1 MINSL
6 NLGYSISRGK
16 EAFTG
21 FDNPDMFWL
30 NIEKLDIGVKGDYNS
45 KTNELILTVTLKAKD
60 STYPYISGYSSY
72 DEVKADYDAMMST
85 VDEIIDGIPANATDF
100 QKLTYFNDWL
110 VEHNTYNPYV
120 SKGEDS
126 KASLIAWTPVSAFVY
141 GESEDTTK
149 YPVCEGYAEALKML
163 CSRVGIKNLCCVSTT
178 HKWNIV
184 ELDGKLYYADPT
196 WNDPT
201 NTSSNSYY
209 RYKYLLISSDT
220 MAENDKTINHD
231 LDTDLFNQDGAD
243 IEYPTVEESEDYIT
257 SKGLTDYKVLDANGD
272 YRLNVTD
279 CYYRLSDVA
288 LNSKQTTK
296 DCNGDNAI
304 DLKDVLANVKL
315 LVK

>member
-1 MINSL
+1 
-6 NLGYSISRGK
+6 
-16 EAFTG
+16 
-21 FDNPDMFWL
+21 
-30 NIEKLDIGVKGDYNS
+30 
-45 KTNELILTVTLKAKD
+45 LTVTLTAKD
-60 STYPYISGYSSY
+60 STYPYLSCYTSY
-72 DEVKADYDAMMST
+72 DEVKADYDAMISQI
-85 VDEIIDGIPANATDF
+85 DEIIDGVPANATDF

-120 SKGEDS
+120 SKGNDNS
-126 KASLIAWTPVSAFVY
+126 ASLIAWTPVSAFVY

-149 YPVCEGYAEALKML
+149 YPVCEGYAEALKIL
-163 CSRVGIKNLCCVSTT
+163 CNRAGIKNLCCVSTT

-220 MAENDKTINHD
+220 MAKNDKTINHD
-231 LDTDLFNQDGAD
+231 LDTNLFNQGSAD

-257 SKGLTDYKVLDANGD
+257 SNGLTDYKVLDANGD
-272 YRLNVTD
+272 YRLDVTD
-279 CYYRLSDVA
+279 CYYRLRDIA
-288 LNSKQTTK
+288 LSSKQTTK
-296 DCNGDNAI
+296 DCNGDDVI
-304 DLKDVLANVKL
+304 DLKDVLANIKL